1 MEREEQFVKHKY
13 IVPRSIEYR
22 SYQVKAALHAINQNT
37 LIILPTGTGKTVIG
51 LLAIAK
57 WIELHPN
64 TKIIFIAPTRPLVDQ
79 HYQFLKKNLAI
90 SSEEIVWMS
99 GEIPPLKRRYLW
111 SRKVIIST
119 PQVVYNDLVKGF
131 FSMESNWLIIFDEAH
146 RAVKEHPYAK
156 ISRLIS
162 SISPRIIGLTA
173 SPGDVSKTKEIMSN
187 LQIGEV
193 VLLTRRDEE
202 LRKYLQPIRWRL
214 ITIIPSPQL
223 NYAIELIKKTIS
235 NKVMKF
241 NNLLDTLDIS
251 LRIIEKRISYTYL
264 DDLRNQLE
272 KLYLENKIPNTT
284 RKECL
289 LILNQLIILD
299 KLLTYIESYSYKA
312 FIDYYEKLRSKALRR
327 SLVAKLLLNDNN
339 LNEAYVIIKELDVNG
354 YIHPKIKKLVELLSN
369 KKGKSIVFTSLKSVA
384 LEIHSILNS
393 HGIPSLYLIGQN
405 KGRKVIGMKQKEQI
419 MTLRKFTSDDYSVL
433 IATHVGEEG
442 LDISEVTNVFFYD
455 NPISAIRRIQREGRT
470 GRTQPGNVYFLVMKN
485 TRDEARY
492 WAGLV
497 KEKRLYDELKGIK
510 AKVISM
516 EEKIKPLTEFIQEGI
531 SVAEENIEDIK
542 VFVDYRE
549 RSGDII
555 NHLKSNGIK
564 VVLDNLAI
572 GDYIIGNY
580 IIERKTMEDFAS
592 SIIDGRVFKQLKQLK
607 NTGGK
612 VLVIIE
618 GELVDFVK
626 KLDLNVYT
634 GAIMTI
640 LEDYNIP
647 LLITQSSKET
657 AEFIVTLVKRLS
669 QRKDKYARL
678 RLEKKPLELKEIQK
692 YVLAGIPGINTVL
705 AEKLLSE
712 FGSIY
717 AIANAELKELMK
729 VEGIGSQLAK
739 RIYDVFHTKYTK

>member
-13 IVPRSIEYR
+13 IVPHSIEYR
-22 SYQVKAALHAINQNT
+22 TYQVKAALHAINQNT

-90 SSEEIVWMS
+90 NSEEIAWMS

-111 SRKVIIST
+111 SKKVIIST

-131 FSMESNWLIIFDEAH
+131 FSIDSNWLIIFDEAH

-162 SISPRIIGLTA
+162 PISPRIIGLTA

-202 LRKYLQPIRWRL
+202 LRRYLQPIRWRL
-214 ITIIPSPQL
+214 ITIAPSPQL

-235 NKVMKF
+235 NKIMKF
-241 NNLLDTLDIS
+241 NSLLNTLDVS
-251 LRIIEKRISYTYL
+251 LRIVEKRISYTYL

-284 RKECL
+284 RRESL

-299 KLLTYIESYSYKA
+299 KLLTYVESYSYKA

-339 LNEAYVIIKELDVNG
+339 LNEAYVIIKELDANG
-354 YIHPKIKKLVELLSN
+354 YLHPKIEKLVELLSN

-384 LEIHSILNS
+384 LEIYSILNS
-393 HGIPSLYLIGQN
+393 HGISSLYLIGQN
-405 KGRKVIGMKQKEQI
+405 KGRKVIGMRQKEQI
-419 MTLRKFTSDDYSVL
+419 MTLRKFTSDNYSVL

-442 LDISEVTNVFFYD
+442 LDISEVTNVVFYD

-485 TRDEARY
+485 TRDETRY

-516 EEKIKPLTEFIQEGI
+516 EEKIKPLTEFIEKGI
-531 SVAEENIEDIK
+531 SMAEENIDIK
-542 VFVDYRE
+542 VLVDYRE

-555 NHLKSNGIK
+555 NHLKNKGIS
-564 VVLDNLAI
+564 VILDNLTI

-592 SIIDGRVFKQLKQLK
+592 SIIDGRIFKQLKQLK

-618 GELVDFVK
+618 GELIDFVK

-634 GAIMTI
+634 GAVMTI

-657 AEFIVTLVKRLS
+657 AEFIVTLAKRFS

-705 AEKLLSE
+705 AEKLLNE

-729 VEGIGSQLAK
+729 VEGIGPQLAK
-739 RIYDVFHTKYTK
+739 RIYDVFHTKYTQ